1 MATQYFPRSRQPS
14 AVALRAEALIDRYPN
29 LSEIELAELINLMNR
44 LPMLDFGLIA
54 ADDRLADRMDA
65 FHRDHGDKLGPSL
78 APGKAVS
85 TCAAASIMKDGIAST
100 GTLMS
105 CWVAGPNAAR
115 IGGRFAGDRLDRHAG
130 PGPVDARL
138 MLLSLANLR

>member
-1 MATQYFPRSRQPS
+1 MPGDSASAHEREQFFAPRRKNQVATQYFPRSRQPS

-29 LSEIELAELINLMNR
+29 LSELELAVLINLMNR

-78 APGKAVS
+78 ASAVVLL
-85 TCAAASIMKDGIAST
+85 AIASIA
-100 GTLMS
+100 TLGLVL
-105 CWVAGPNAAR
+105 WTLG
-115 IGGRFAGDRLDRHAG
+115 
-130 PGPVDARL
+130 
-138 MLLSLANLR
+138 

>member
-78 APGKAVS
+78 ASAVVLL
-85 TCAAASIMKDGIAST
+85 AIASIA
-100 GTLMS
+100 TLGLVQ
-105 CWVAGPNAAR
+105 WTLG
-115 IGGRFAGDRLDRHAG
+115 
-130 PGPVDARL
+130 
-138 MLLSLANLR
+138 